1 MADGETKKIQNE
13 NSVLELLR
21 KVDTPTVSNAL
32 ELLDFRARSEG
43 FPSVAMRCLFP
54 ELGVMCGYAV
64 TAQVETM
71 STGNALEEAR
81 FVDLF
86 QAVEDSRKPAVVVL
100 QEIGRHRDWAAHSG
114 EVMATIFS
122 TLGAIGL
129 VTDCAVRD
137 LAAVRGLKFHYFA
150 RGAVSS
156 HAHFRIVQSNVP
168 VDVLGMTVRPGDLI
182 HGDENGLISMPA
194 GKAAQLPTAIQ
205 KVTDGERNLLDR
217 VRQPGFR
224 SALLKGKFLH

>member
-1 MADGETKKIQNE
+1 MADSETEEMRNE
-13 NSVLELLR
+13 DSVLELLR
-21 KVDTPTVSNAL
+21 RVDTPTVSNAL
-32 ELLDFRARSEG
+32 ETLDFRARSEG

-71 STGNALEEAR
+71 STGNALEEGR

-86 QAVEDSRKPAVVVL
+86 QAVEDSRKPAIVVL

-168 VDVLGMTVRPGDLI
+168 VDVLGMSVRPGDLI

-194 GKAAQLPTAIQ
+194 EKAALLPAAIK
-205 KVTDGERNLLDR
+205 KVVDGERILLDR
-217 VRQPGFR
+217 VRLPGFR